1 MRSAAHWALPLLL
14 ASTLAC
20 RTTDDGRIGD
30 GPDDTANEN
39 CPGCFD
45 AAGFIWTLQ
54 TGLQDGQMAAV
65 HTAGGDREPALLVQ
79 LAEPRFFDEDPEI
92 AGDPADTCQLE
103 YSFSLQPGATAP
115 AALLDWELSPQ
126 LESDGCGELD
136 PDWSQVDLVD
146 DFASW
151 TWELVGEALQ
161 SSQATTL
168 ESWFDEND
176 ADWATE
182 GAPYYFG
189 LFSWFD
195 GTPIVADFQNHY
207 GRAYAVDADM
217 NILLEEAGGS
227 LLSTEQ
233 VGEGSDGWYEIYAF
247 TWLSVSEDL
256 P

>member
-1 MRSAAHWALPLLL
+1 MLL
-14 ASTLAC
+14 SF
-20 RTTDDGRIGD
+20 
-30 GPDDTANEN
+30 EMY
-39 CPGCFD
+39 PGCTTSVLLG
-45 AAGFIWTLQ
+45 ARE
-54 TGLQDGQMAAV
+54 
-65 HTAGGDREPALLVQ
+65 TAGVVPENGCGAHDQGDCILVV
-79 LAEPRFFDEDPEI
+79 PF
-92 AGDPADTCQLE
+92 
-103 YSFSLQPGATAP
+103 
-115 AALLDWELSPQ
+115 
-126 LESDGCGELD
+126 DGCGVRIAVVGRVRNDGECF
-136 PDWSQVDLVD
+136 SQCREPSLFVEVRIAANDLYDVVG
-146 DFASW
+146 A
-151 TWELVGEALQ
+151 LILANGVGEALQ